1 MYQHQT
7 TADNIKKLES
17 FGNTIIQAASGELA
31 SGLDGQGRM
40 QEPEVLLKEIESFFN
55 SKKKF
60 QGKKVIITAGP
71 THEAID
77 PVRFIGNHSSGK
89 MGYAVAKSF
98 IEQGAQVILI
108 SGPSALNP
116 PVNLSIFLAVKNAQE
131 MYDAAKKHYKD
142 ADITILAAAV
152 ADYRPKHIAKEK
164 IKKTSDAM
172 TIEMEKT
179 VDIAKSLGEI
189 KQRGQINVGFA
200 LETENEESNAKKKLE
215 NKNFDLIVLNSLK
228 DENAAF
234 GYDTNKVKIFNHKG
248 LVEESGLIPKSKVAD
263 LIVNQ
268 IHNLNSKK

>member
-1 MYQHQT
+1 
-7 TADNIKKLES
+7 
-17 FGNTIIQAASGELA
+17 
-31 SGLDGQGRM
+31 
-40 QEPEVLLKEIESFFN
+40 
-55 SKKKF
+55 
-60 QGKKVIITAGP
+60 
-71 THEAID
+71 
-77 PVRFIGNHSSGK
+77 

-142 ADITILAAAV
+142 ADIAILAAAV

-164 IKKTSDAM
+164 IKKTADAM